1 MRFEQNTTNLQDN
14 QLAVFVRLGSDYK
27 NNYYEY
33 EIPLKLTAPGHYDRY
48 SLDASRMVW
57 PEDNMLDI
65 PLNIFTQLKKQ
76 RNIAVAQGA
85 GSYNREFS
93 IYDSNHP
100 NNKVTIMGNPTIGE
114 VKTMIIGV
122 RNLANDTKSGE
133 VWVNELRLLDYNNKG
148 GWAAQGNLNLQL
160 SDLGT
165 VNVQGQYSS
174 EGFGGLE
181 DGVNSR
187 STDNVGRYSVTTNI
201 ELGKFF
207 PDKAKVSAPLYYSVQ
222 KEESR
227 PKYNPL
233 DTDMELDDALD
244 AAANKQARDSIENI
258 AVTKKTTTNFAL
270 SNVRVGIQTK
280 GHPMPYDPA
289 NLSFSYSHSHSHTQ
303 GETTVYENEDNWRGA
318 LDYSWSPVYKTWEP
332 FKKRY

>member
-1 MRFEQNTTNLQDN
+1 MTVTNLGNEESKCVYKNTTLDLRQYKRMQMFVHANAFEQNTTNLQDN

-174 EGFGGLE
+174 EGFALRRERRLLCQQRHDDHARHGADSCRLSDLGIESLPKGTINH
-181 DGVNSR
+181 GVIN
-187 STDNVGRYSVTTNI
+187 
-201 ELGKFF
+201 
-207 PDKAKVSAPLYYSVQ
+207 
-222 KEESR
+222 
-227 PKYNPL
+227 
-233 DTDMELDDALD
+233 
-244 AAANKQARDSIENI
+244 
-258 AVTKKTTTNFAL
+258 KKTF
-270 SNVRVGIQTK
+270 
-280 GHPMPYDPA
+280 
-289 NLSFSYSHSHSHTQ
+289 
-303 GETTVYENEDNWRGA
+303 
-318 LDYSWSPVYKTWEP
+318 
-332 FKKRY
+332 